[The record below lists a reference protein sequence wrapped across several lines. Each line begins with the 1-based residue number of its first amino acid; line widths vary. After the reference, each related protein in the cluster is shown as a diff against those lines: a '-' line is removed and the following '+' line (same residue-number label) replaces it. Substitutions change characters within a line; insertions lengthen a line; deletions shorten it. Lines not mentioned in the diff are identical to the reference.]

1 MNAKNSQ
8 KKSKINLLGSFF
20 NNFDNFK
27 IFAKELIVAFVQCI
41 WAIYAI
47 IYNIYCSILCILYY
61 ITICILTVV
70 PSANGVLF
78 ITDISQLS
86 IPIGIYIQGLR
97 IKISSNCAIHL
108 FFIFLRTCLKLV
120 IKITVIVIVINQ
132 LVINFR
138 VSNKNNVK
146 NFREHMPRSID

>member
-1 MNAKNSQ
+1 M
-8 KKSKINLLGSFF
+8 
-20 NNFDNFK
+20 
-27 IFAKELIVAFVQCI
+27 
-41 WAIYAI
+41 
-47 IYNIYCSILCILYY
+47 
-61 ITICILTVV
+61 LTVV

-78 ITDISQLS
+78 ITDISQLF

-97 IKISSNCAIHL
+97 IKISSNFAIHL
-108 FFIFLRTCLKLV
+108 FFIFLRACLKLV